1 MEQEE
6 INLIN
11 YSSFDEKYKKILI
24 TGGLGFIGSAL
35 VFRLL
40 KKTTAK
46 VFNIDKL
53 IQKSN
58 LLSFNKASISTV
70 DPPGPKVLPKLPGLR
85 FADKFFNSEF
95 TEFSIIFL

>member
-40 KKTTAK
+40 KRQLLK
-46 VFNIDKL
+46 FL
-53 IQKSN
+53 ILINSFKKN
-58 LLSFNKASISTV
+58 LLSFNNQFQIMENL
-70 DPPGPKVLPKLPGLR
+70 DI
-85 FADKFFNSEF
+85 N
-95 TEFSIIFL
+95 FLIMI